1 MNRPELERVA
11 ELIAERNSVD
21 AEIGAITGRPALA
34 GHLGEW
40 IAAQIFDIALE
51 SSAVAKGIDGRFTS
65 APLEGRTVNVK
76 WYAKREGNLDLA
88 EDSDADFYLVMTG
101 PRAAPV
107 SSRGGT
113 RPLRITAVYLF
124 AIPELLG
131 ELRARGVKIGVAA
144 SVRVG
149 DWDAAEIY
157 PRQVNRALVVSDE
170 QREAL
175 ELFGGE
181 AEPGR
186 VSVPQRAPATASAA
200 MPPTA
205 IERPS
210 EDAGGGY
217 VVFRADDEGY
227 MDWLAGHPTG
237 YVVNAERNPKPGYL
251 KLHHASC
258 RYISG
263 PSRSA
268 GAWTERQYIKVCAA
282 DIDLL
287 EQWAREVVG
296 GVLDRGCSCS

>member
-131 ELRARGVKIGVAA
+131 ELRARGVKIGIAA

-157 PRQVNRALVVSDE
+157 PRQVNRALVLSDE

-175 ELFGGE
+175 ELFAGE
-181 AEPGR
+181 AEPGPA
-186 VSVPQRAPATASAA
+186 SLPQRAPATASAA
-200 MPPTA
+200 IPPKA

-210 EDAGGGY
+210 DDAGGDY
-217 VVFRADDEGY
+217 VLFRADDEGY
-227 MDWLAGHPTG
+227 MD
-237 YVVNAERNPKPGYL
+237 
-251 KLHHASC
+251 
-258 RYISG
+258 
-263 PSRSA
+263 
-268 GAWTERQYIKVCAA
+268 
-282 DIDLL
+282 
-287 EQWAREVVG
+287 
-296 GVLDRGCSCS
+296 